1 MGQPVLVLLQRS
13 RSRLVLTCY
22 CILQLHG
29 VISHALLTAELA
41 SCVSREDGL
50 LLKVDQ
56 DVKGVV
62 ELGRN
67 VVAVMVAGVFLARV
81 TLHVRVIAGA
91 EHGSLDLTS
100 TLNSVRQLLNA
111 VEAVVNTAR
120 RARSDGVRHGEDR
133 LRDLVVP
140 RASQHLFRTQKAGDT
155 YRRSSSLMFRE
166 E

>member
-1 MGQPVLVLLQRS
+1 LHTLL
-13 RSRLVLTCY
+13 
-22 CILQLHG
+22 
-29 VISHALLTAELA
+29 AAELT
-41 SCVSREDGL
+41 SRISREDGL

-62 ELGRN
+62 KLGRN
-67 VVAVMVAGVFLARV
+67 VVTVVVTRVFVARI
-81 TLHVRVIAGA
+81 TLRVRVITGT
-91 EHGSLDLTS
+91 EHSSLDLTS

-111 VEAVVNTAR
+111 VKAVVNTAR
-120 RARSDGVRHGEDR
+120 RARSDSIRHSKDR

-140 RASQHLFRTQKAGDT
+140 RASQHLFYIQKAGDT